1 MDTREPEASEA
12 PSERSARQDGARQQ
26 GARQEGAR
34 QQGARQRRH
43 FTLLRSFALADFVTL
58 ANAASGM
65 GAILL
70 CLGYGESHDTTTMW
84 LALGLFPLA
93 LLCDVLDGSIARWRR
108 RSSALGA
115 DLDSL
120 ADVVSFGVAPAV
132 LGYTLGLRGGWD
144 ALILVYFVSCGIS
157 RLTRYNVTA
166 AELTTEEGK
175 VSHYEGTPI
184 PTSLL
189 LVAVLA
195 AAFASG
201 SVHEL
206 IWLGSVEIGPWTL
219 HPLSLMYFLSGS
231 AMISA
236 TLKIPKP

>member
-1 MDTREPEASEA
+1 MDTGEGEASEA
-12 PSERSARQDGARQQ
+12 PGEPPARKQAVK
-26 GARQEGAR
+26 A
-34 QQGARQRRH
+34 RRH
-43 FTLLRSFALADFVTL
+43 FTMLRSFALADFVTL
-58 ANAASGM
+58 ANGAAGT

-70 CLGYGESHDTTTMW
+70 CLEYGETRDATTMW
-84 LALGLFPLA
+84 IALGLFPVA

-108 RSSALGA
+108 RSSPLGA

-144 ALILVYFVSCGIS
+144 AVVLVYFVGCGIS
-157 RLTRYNVTA
+157 RLARYNATA
-166 AELTTEEGK
+166 AALTTEEGK

-195 AAFASG
+195 VAFAQG
-201 SVHEL
+201 SVHDAL
-206 IWLGSVEIGPWTL
+206 WLGAVEIGPWTL
-219 HPLSLMYFLSGS
+219 HPLSVIYALSGS

>member
-1 MDTREPEASEA
+1 MSTGGDDASNPRGA
-12 PSERSARQDGARQQ
+12 TGDDPSGPKDARA
-26 GARQEGAR
+26 
-34 QQGARQRRH
+34 RH
-43 FTLLRSFALADFVTL
+43 FSMLRSFALADFVTL

-70 CLGYGESHDTTTMW
+70 SIAYVQSRDARQMW
-84 LALGLFPLA
+84 GALVLFPIA

-132 LGYTLGLRGGWD
+132 LGYSLGLTGGWD
-144 ALILVYFVSCGIS
+144 ALVLIYFVSCGIS
-157 RLTRYNVTA
+157 RLARYNVTA
-166 AELTTEEGK
+166 AALTTEKGK

-195 AAFASG
+195 VAFARG
-201 SVHEL
+201 SVYDTL
-206 IWLGSVEIGPWTL
+206 WLGELTLGPWVF
-219 HPLSLMYFLSGS
+219 HPLVLMYAVSGS

>member
-1 MDTREPEASEA
+1 MDTREGEASQEA
-12 PSERSARQDGARQQ
+12 AGK
-26 GARQEGAR
+26 
-34 QQGARQRRH
+34 RQRRH

-58 ANAASGM
+58 ANSASGM

-70 CLGYGESHDTTTMW
+70 CLQYGETRDPTTMW
-84 LALGLFPLA
+84 IALGLFPLA

-132 LGYTLGLRGGWD
+132 LGYTLGMRGGWD
-144 ALILVYFVSCGIS
+144 AVVLVYFVCCGIS
-157 RLTRYNVTA
+157 RLARYNVTA
-166 AELTTEEGK
+166 AAMTTDKGK

-189 LVAVLA
+189 LVAVLG
-195 AAFASG
+195 AAFAKG
-201 SVHEL
+201 GVHES
-206 IWLGSVEIGPWTL
+206 IWLGALEIGPWTL
-219 HPLSLMYFLSGS
+219 HPLSLLYALSGS

>member
-1 MDTREPEASEA
+1 MGTDEHDASER
-12 PSERSARQDGARQQ
+12 EARRPK
-26 GARQEGAR
+26 
-34 QQGARQRRH
+34 H
-43 FTLLRSFALADFVTL
+43 FTMLRSFALADFVTL
-58 ANAASGM
+58 ANAASGI

-70 CLGYGESHDTTTMW
+70 CLRYVEERSDTVMW
-84 LALGLFPLA
+84 TAFALFPLA

-108 RSSALGA
+108 RSSPYGA

-144 ALILVYFVSCGIS
+144 AVVLVYFVGCGIS
-157 RLTRYNVTA
+157 RLARYNVTA
-166 AELTTEEGK
+166 EALTNEKGK
-175 VSHYEGTPI
+175 VSHYQGTPI

-189 LVAVLA
+189 LVTVLA
-195 AAFASG
+195 VAFARDG
-201 SVHEL
+201 VHEAMWGGAL
-206 IWLGSVEIGPWTL
+206 ELGPFTL
-219 HPLSLMYFLSGS
+219 HPLSLMYALSGS

>member
-1 MDTREPEASEA
+1 MANDEGDS
-12 PSERSARQDGARQQ
+12 
-26 GARQEGAR
+26 EGAMGGDERRRR
-34 QQGARQRRH
+34 QH

-58 ANAASGM
+58 ANGAAGT

-70 CLGYGESHDTTTMW
+70 CLAYVENRDPGVMW
-84 LALGLFPLA
+84 TALALFPVA
-93 LLCDVLDGSIARWRR
+93 LICDVLDGSIARWRR

-120 ADVVSFGVAPAV
+120 ADVVSFGVAPAA

-144 ALILVYFVSCGIS
+144 VVMLLYFVGCGIS
-157 RLTRYNVTA
+157 RLARYNATA
-166 AELTTEEGK
+166 EELSVAGK

-195 AAFASG
+195 AAYGSG
-201 SVHEL
+201 AVHDAL
-206 IWLGSVEIGPWTL
+206 WLGEVQIGPWSW
-219 HPLSLMYFLSGS
+219 HPLSLMYALSGS

-236 TLKIPKP
+236 TLKVPKP